1 MYQRIEEITELDA
14 QRINEFVDVV
24 QTAKFAAETGDISAA
39 ESALVISDKASW
51 LAVGLE
57 FGWEDEYE

>member
-39 ESALVISDKASW
+39 ESALARSVVSHSQARPR
-51 LAVGLE
+51 
-57 FGWEDEYE
+57 GWYGH